1 MKTICIMCPVGC
13 EITVNKTGTD
23 TTVTGNACARGKDYG
38 IKEFTKPERMLTTI
52 VPLLNGKGTISLK
65 TDQTIDKRLIKA
77 ALMEI
82 SQTKPATKI
91 KPGDVFL
98 KNILN
103 TGVNIVVTC
112 INQEK

>member
-13 EITVNKTGTD
+13 EIAVNKTGSD
-23 TTVTGNACARGKDYG
+23 ITVTGNACARGKDYG
-38 IKEFTKPERMLTTI
+38 IKELTKPERMLTTI
-52 VPLLNGKGTISLK
+52 VPLPNGKGTISLK
-65 TDQTIDKRLIKA
+65 TERSIDKRLIKA
-77 ALMEI
+77 ALIEI
-82 SQTKPATKI
+82 NQTKPNAKA

-103 TGVNIVVTC
+103 TNVNIVVTC